1 MTLHEIITKVKTLHF
16 PEGSYIVFGSCPM
29 AAAGLREAGDID
41 MLVTKEL
48 FNELKQS
55 GWTEL
60 VKNENDRPLTMGDFE
75 AHYAWDFSS
84 YKPTLEQLLLTADV
98 IDGIPFA
105 SLLEVRKWKLSSGRP
120 KDFDDIKLID
130 NHISMIN

>member
-1 MTLHEIITKVKTLHF
+1 
-16 PEGSYIVFGSCPM
+16 
-29 AAAGLREAGDID
+29 
-41 MLVTKEL
+41 
-48 FNELKQS
+48 
-55 GWTEL
+55 
-60 VKNENDRPLTMGDFE
+60 MGDFE